1 MSLKALLRAG
11 KELLKAKKP
20 SRSAGKSEDEISD
33 EFLKRRMEL
42 AGEDDAVRLG
52 LLSGKK
58 AQPSPATGTKPSQ
71 QTGQELAVREL
82 KNPPVVL
89 KKTKALQ
96 MGDDMAPAFGSSTYD
111 WAMRMG
117 RSKYTAD
124 EWLDHLT
131 STRKVNFKIFGK
143 PAQKTVR
150 EQKRFKYDSGPFAGK
165 EVSVSK
171 EELFDSNLA
180 VFNEAGDLTGGL
192 LYAAKKFGLKLDA
205 NEVGAMLKLNPIN
218 RLQPIELGVN
228 KGAQEAFDVAAKNAR
243 NTIRDLQVK
252 YKGDMTTKDSLDD
265 LQYYLK
271 FDGVPNR
278 SQLRDM
284 NDALK
289 TANGNVKIEDVKKIN
304 KVVGELNNKAGPL
317 QTSKTRYGNETNYT
331 LQGGKDY
338 RETIFTLPEDIP
350 TNASLRSKGGH
361 FTDEIGDANNIYH
374 IRYDTRFTPDGKKV
388 FMINEIQSDVNQ
400 SIAKSLTKA
409 QQLSGEQRLNP
420 FNADIELNLLVSQR
434 GKMLRDLDDA
444 VARNEFGRVNAI
456 SSSMKDINT
465 KLKRI
470 SSQRDYNSNQKD
482 YFPMVEADSYGD
494 HALKYLMQKAAR
506 ENVDYVAVAPF
517 DKVSFR
523 QGYKAGN
530 ERFYGY
536 ANGKGI
542 GKKGKAVIP
551 DVMSKNARFY
561 GSKAGPTKISLSD
574 PTKPYKSISSD
585 NFKYPKEHPLK
596 GKEIK
601 STYHSSSGINPEKG
615 TKNIPEGD
623 PRLYFDAYAIKVVPL
638 MRNTQKTY
646 KSKGGLVVDMFKPI
660 RYN

>member
-20 SRSAGKSEDEISD
+20 S
-33 EFLKRRMEL
+33 
-42 AGEDDAVRLG
+42 
-52 LLSGKK
+52 
-58 AQPSPATGTKPSQ
+58 ATPTTGQQQRQITYTPKPSQ
-71 QTGQELAVREL
+71 AQASELVEQEL

-89 KKTKALQ
+89 KKTKPLQ
-96 MGDDMAPAFGSSTYD
+96 MGDDLAPAFGSSTYD

-180 VFNEAGDLTGGL
+180 IFNEAGDLTGGL

-218 RLQPIELGVN
+218 RLKPIELGVN

-243 NTIRDLQVK
+243 NTVRDLQVK
-252 YKGDMTTKDSLDD
+252 YKDNDALKYELDQ

-271 FDGVPNR
+271 ADSGVPGR
-278 SQLRDM
+278 G
-284 NDALK
+284 ALK
-289 TANGNVKIEDVKKIN
+289 DINDSLKNFTNSGLVPVDEKKALN
-304 KVVGELNNKAGPL
+304 KVIGEINNKVGPM
-317 QTSKTRYGNETNYT
+317 QATKTKYGTETNYT

-350 TNASLRSKGGH
+350 TNASLRNKGGH
-361 FTDEIGDANNIYH
+361 FTDVIGDTNNIYH

-409 QQLSGEQRLNP
+409 QQLSGERRLNP

-434 GKMLRDLDDA
+434 GKMLKDLDDA
-444 VARNEFGRVNAI
+444 VANNEFGRVNSI
-456 SSSMKDINT
+456 SASMKDINT

-470 SSQRDYNSNQKD
+470 SSRRDYNSNQKD

-494 HALKYLMQKAAR
+494 HAIKYLMQKAAR

-551 DVMSKNARFY
+551 DVMARNARFY

-574 PTKPYKSISSD
+574 PTKPYKSVSSD
-585 NFKYPKEHPLK
+585 TFKYPTDHPLK

-601 STYHSSSGINPEKG
+601 STYHNSAGMNPEKG

-623 PRLYFDAYAIKVVPL
+623 PRLYFDAYAIKVNPL

-646 KSKGGLVVDMFKPI
+646 KSKGGLVVDIFKPI

>member
-20 SRSAGKSEDEISD
+20 S
-33 EFLKRRMEL
+33 
-42 AGEDDAVRLG
+42 
-52 LLSGKK
+52 
-58 AQPSPATGTKPSQ
+58 ATPTTGQQQRQITYTPKPSQ
-71 QTGQELAVREL
+71 AQASELVEQEL

-89 KKTKALQ
+89 KKTKPLQ
-96 MGDDMAPAFGSSTYD
+96 MGDDLAPAFGSSTYD

-180 VFNEAGDLTGGL
+180 IFNEAGDLTGGL

-218 RLQPIELGVN
+218 RLKPIELGVN

-243 NTIRDLQVK
+243 NVVRDLQVK
-252 YKGDMTTKDSLDD
+252 YKD
-265 LQYYLK
+265 
-271 FDGVPNR
+271 
-278 SQLRDM
+278 

-289 TANGNVKIEDVKKIN
+289 YELDQLQYFLKADSGVPSRSALRDLNESLKNFTNSGLVPVDEKKALN
-304 KVVGELNNKAGPL
+304 KVIGEINNKVGPM
-317 QTSKTRYGNETNYT
+317 QATKTRYGGETNYT

-350 TNASLRSKGGH
+350 TNASLRNKGGH
-361 FTDEIGDANNIYH
+361 FGDEIGDTNNIYH

-494 HALKYLMQKAAR
+494 HAIKYLMQKAAR

-574 PTKPYKSISSD
+574 PTKPYKSVSSD
-585 NFKYPKEHPLK
+585 TFKYPKDHPLK

-601 STYHSSSGINPEKG
+601 STYHSSSGMNPEKG

>member
-20 SRSAGKSEDEISD
+20 S
-33 EFLKRRMEL
+33 
-42 AGEDDAVRLG
+42 
-52 LLSGKK
+52 
-58 AQPSPATGTKPSQ
+58 ATPTTGQQQRQITYEPKPSQ
-71 QTGQELAVREL
+71 AQAKELVTQEL

-89 KKTKALQ
+89 KKTKPLQ

-143 PAQKTVR
+143 PATKTVR

-165 EVSVSK
+165 EVSVTK

-205 NEVGAMLKLNPIN
+205 NEVGAMIKLNPIN
-218 RLQPIELGVN
+218 RLKPIELGVS
-228 KGAQEAFDVAAKNAR
+228 KGAQEAFDVASKNAR

-252 YKGDMTTKDSLDD
+252 YKDDMTTKPSLDD

-271 FDGVPNR
+271 FDGVP
-278 SQLRDM
+278 SKGQLREI

-289 TANGNVKIEDVKKIN
+289 IANQNVKVEDVKSIN
-304 KVVGELNNKAGPL
+304 KVIGEINNKAGPM
-317 QTSKTRYGNETNYT
+317 QATKTKYGIESNYT

-338 RETIFTLPEDIP
+338 RETIFTLPEDIV
-350 TNASLRSKGGH
+350 TNSNLRNKGGH
-361 FTDEIGDANNIYH
+361 FTDVIGDTNNIYH
-374 IRYDTRFTPDGKKV
+374 IRYDTRFTPEGKKV

-400 SIAKSLTKA
+400 SVAKSLTKA
-409 QQLSGEQRLNP
+409 QQLSGEARLNP
-420 FNADIELNLLVSQR
+420 FNADIELNLLVGQR
-434 GKMLRDLDDA
+434 GKMLKDLDDA

-456 SSSMKDINT
+456 SASMKDINT
-465 KLKRI
+465 KL
-470 SSQRDYNSNQKD
+470 QRLTTSRDRFGNSDTKD

-494 HALKYLMQKAAR
+494 HAVKYLMQKAAR
-506 ENVDYVAVAPF
+506 ENVDYIAVAPF

-542 GKKGKAVIP
+542 GKKGKAVLP

-561 GSKAGPTKISLSD
+561 GSQAGPTKISLSD
-574 PTKPYKSISSD
+574 PTKPYKKIGSD
-585 NFKYPKEHPLK
+585 SFKYPDDHPLK
-596 GKEIK
+596 GKQIR
-601 STYHSSSGINPEKG
+601 SDYHSSSGMNPEKG

>member
-20 SRSAGKSEDEISD
+20 S
-33 EFLKRRMEL
+33 
-42 AGEDDAVRLG
+42 
-52 LLSGKK
+52 
-58 AQPSPATGTKPSQ
+58 ATPTTGQQQRQITYTPKPSQ
-71 QTGQELAVREL
+71 AQAKELVTQEL

-89 KKTKALQ
+89 KKTKPLQ
-96 MGDDMAPAFGSSTYD
+96 MGDDLAPAFGSSTYD

-205 NEVGAMLKLNPIN
+205 NEVGAMIKLNPIN
-218 RLQPIELGVN
+218 RLKPIELGVN
-228 KGAQEAFDVAAKNAR
+228 KGAQEAFDVANKNAK
-243 NTIRDLQVK
+243 TYVQALQIK
-252 YKGDMTTKDSLDD
+252 HRGTDSLKRNLDE
-265 LQYYLK
+265 LQYQLQS
-271 FDGVPNR
+271 DGVPSR
-278 SQLRDM
+278 PQLDNM
-284 NDALK
+284 NEFLKKSTSELPIDQKRALNK
-289 TANGNVKIEDVKKIN
+289 LIGEVNN
-304 KVVGELNNKAGPL
+304 KVGPL
-317 QTSKTRYGNETNYT
+317 KNNKTRYGNESNYT

-338 RETIFTLPEDIP
+338 RETIFTLPEDIT
-350 TNASLRSKGGH
+350 TNASLRNKGGH
-361 FTDEIGDANNIYH
+361 FGDEIGDVNNIYH

-400 SIAKSLTKA
+400 KIAKSMTKA
-409 QQLSGEQRLNP
+409 QQLAGEKRLNP
-420 FNADIELNLLVSQR
+420 FNADLELNLLVSQR
-434 GKMLRDLDDA
+434 GKMLKDMDDA
-444 VARNEFGRVNAI
+444 LANNEFGRVNAI
-456 SSSMKDINT
+456 SSSMKDINS
-465 KLKRI
+465 KLKNLTTRRNTY
-470 SSQRDYNSNQKD
+470 SDDKKD

-494 HALKYLMQKAAR
+494 HAIKYLMQKAAR

-536 ANGKGI
+536 SNGKGI

-574 PTKPYKSISSD
+574 PTKPYKNVSSD
-585 NFKYPKEHPLK
+585 RFKYPTDHPLK

-601 STYHSSSGINPEKG
+601 SEYHSSSGMNPEKG

>member
-20 SRSAGKSEDEISD
+20 S
-33 EFLKRRMEL
+33 
-42 AGEDDAVRLG
+42 
-52 LLSGKK
+52 
-58 AQPSPATGTKPSQ
+58 ATPTTGQQQRQITYEPKPSQ
-71 QTGQELAVREL
+71 AQAKELVTQEL

-89 KKTKALQ
+89 KKTKPLQ

-205 NEVGAMLKLNPIN
+205 NEVGAMIKLNPIN
-218 RLQPIELGVN
+218 RLKPIELGVN
-228 KGAQEAFDVAAKNAR
+228 KGAQEAFDVANKNAK
-243 NTIRDLQVK
+243 TYVQALQVK
-252 YKGDMTTKDSLDD
+252 HRGTDSLKRNLDE
-265 LQYYLK
+265 LQYQLQH
-271 FDGVPNR
+271 DGVP
-278 SQLRDM
+278 SKAQLDNM
-284 NDALK
+284 NEFLK
-289 TANGNVKIEDVKKIN
+289 KSTSELPIDQKKSLN
-304 KVVGELNNKAGPL
+304 KLIGELNNKVGPL
-317 QTSKTRYGNETNYT
+317 KNNKTKYGTETNYT

-338 RETIFTLPEDIP
+338 RETIFTLPEDIT
-350 TNASLRSKGGH
+350 TNASLRNKGGH
-361 FTDEIGDANNIYH
+361 FVDEIGDANNIYH

-409 QQLSGEQRLNP
+409 QQLSGERRLNP
-420 FNADIELNLLVSQR
+420 FNADLELNLLVGQR
-434 GKMLRDLDDA
+434 GKMLKDMDDA
-444 VARNEFGRVNAI
+444 LANNEFGRVNAI

-465 KLKRI
+465 KL
-470 SSQRDYNSNQKD
+470 QRLTTRRNTYRDDKKD

-494 HALKYLMQKAAR
+494 HAIKYLMQKAAR

-561 GSKAGPTKISLSD
+561 GSKAGATKISLSD
-574 PTKPYKSISSD
+574 PTKPYKNVSSD
-585 NFKYPKEHPLK
+585 RFKYPDDHPLK

-601 STYHSSSGINPEKG
+601 SEYHVNSGMNPEKG

>member
-1 MSLKALLRAG
+1 MSLKAILKAG

-20 SRSAGKSEDEISD
+20 SAT
-33 EFLKRRMEL
+33 
-42 AGEDDAVRLG
+42 
-52 LLSGKK
+52 
-58 AQPSPATGTKPSQ
+58 PATGQQQRQITYTPKPSQ
-71 QTGQELAVREL
+71 SQAKELVEQEL

-89 KKTKALQ
+89 KKTKPLQ

-574 PTKPYKSISSD
+574 PTKPYKSVSKD
-585 NFKYPKEHPLK
+585 TFKYPKEHPLK

-601 STYHSSSGINPEKG
+601 SEYHSSSGMNPEKG

>member
-20 SRSAGKSEDEISD
+20 S
-33 EFLKRRMEL
+33 
-42 AGEDDAVRLG
+42 
-52 LLSGKK
+52 
-58 AQPSPATGTKPSQ
+58 ATPTTGQQQRQITYEPKPSQ
-71 QTGQELAVREL
+71 AQAKELVTQEL

-89 KKTKALQ
+89 KKTKPLQ

-143 PAQKTVR
+143 PATKTVR

-165 EVSVSK
+165 EVNVTK

-205 NEVGAMLKLNPIN
+205 NEVGAMIKLNPIN
-218 RLQPIELGVN
+218 RLKPIELGVS
-228 KGAQEAFDVAAKNAR
+228 KGAQEAFDVASKNAR

-252 YKGDMTTKDSLDD
+252 YKDDMTTKPSLDD

-271 FDGVPNR
+271 FDGVP
-278 SQLRDM
+278 SKGQLREI

-289 TANGNVKIEDVKKIN
+289 IANQNVKVEDVKSIN
-304 KVVGELNNKAGPL
+304 KVIGEINNKAGPM
-317 QTSKTRYGNETNYT
+317 QTTKTKYGDESNYT

-338 RETIFTLPEDIP
+338 RETVFTLPEDIV
-350 TNASLRSKGGH
+350 TNSSLRNKGGH
-361 FTDEIGDANNIYH
+361 FTDVIGDTNNIYH

-400 SIAKSLTKA
+400 SVAKSLTKA
-409 QQLSGEQRLNP
+409 QQLSGEARLNP
-420 FNADIELNLLVSQR
+420 FNADIELNLLVGQR
-434 GKMLRDLDDA
+434 GKMLKDLDDA

-456 SSSMKDINT
+456 SASMKDINT
-465 KLKRI
+465 KL
-470 SSQRDYNSNQKD
+470 QRLTTSRNAYGNSTTKD

-494 HALKYLMQKAAR
+494 HAIKYLMQKAAR
-506 ENVDYVAVAPF
+506 ENVDYIAVAPF

-542 GKKGKAVIP
+542 GKKGKAVLP

-561 GSKAGPTKISLSD
+561 GSQAGPTKISLSD
-574 PTKPYKSISSD
+574 PTKPYKKIGSD
-585 NFKYPKEHPLK
+585 SFKYPDDHPLK
-596 GKEIK
+596 GKQIR
-601 STYHSSSGINPEKG
+601 SDYHSSSGMNPEKG

>member
-1 MSLKALLRAG
+1 MSLKAILKAG

-20 SRSAGKSEDEISD
+20 SAT
-33 EFLKRRMEL
+33 
-42 AGEDDAVRLG
+42 
-52 LLSGKK
+52 
-58 AQPSPATGTKPSQ
+58 PATGEQTRQITYTPKPSQ
-71 QTGQELAVREL
+71 AQAKELVTQEL

-89 KKTKALQ
+89 KKTKPLQ
-96 MGDDMAPAFGSSTYD
+96 MGDDLAPAFGSSTYD
-111 WAMRMG
+111 WVMRMG

-150 EQKRFKYDSGPFAGK
+150 EQKRFKYDSGSFAGK

-218 RLQPIELGVN
+218 RLKPIELGIN
-228 KGAQEAFDVAAKNAR
+228 KGALEAFDVAAKNAR
-243 NTIRDLQVK
+243 NSVRDLQVK
-252 YKGDMTTKDSLDD
+252 YKDMAAIKAELDD
-265 LQYYLK
+265 LQYILK
-271 FDGVPNR
+271 ADSGVP
-278 SQLRDM
+278 SKASLKDL
-284 NDALK
+284 NDTLK
-289 TANGNVKIEDVKKIN
+289 NITKSTMISVDEKKTLN
-304 KVVGELNNKAGPL
+304 KVIGEINNKAGPM
-317 QTSKTRYGNETNYT
+317 QRNKTRYGSETNYT

-350 TNASLRSKGGH
+350 TNASVRNTGGH
-361 FTDEIGDANNIYH
+361 FSDEIGDVNNIYH
-374 IRYDTRFTPDGKKV
+374 IRFDTRFTPDGKKV

-400 SIAKSLTKA
+400 SIAKSMTKA
-409 QQLSGEQRLNP
+409 QQLSGERRLNP
-420 FNADIELNLLVSQR
+420 FNADLELNLLVSQR
-434 GKMLRDLDDA
+434 GKMLTDLDDA
-444 VARNEFGRVNAI
+444 LARNEFGRVNAI
-456 SSSMKDINT
+456 SASMKDINT
-465 KLKRI
+465 KLQRLTTKRDI
-470 SSQRDYNSNQKD
+470 YGSGDKKD
-482 YFPMVEADSYGD
+482 YFPMVESDSYGD
-494 HALKYLMQKAAR
+494 HAIKYLMQKAAR

-561 GSKAGPTKISLSD
+561 GSSAGPTKISLSD
-574 PTKPYKSISSD
+574 PKKPYKTVKSD
-585 NFKYPKEHPLK
+585 KFKYPTDHPLK

-601 STYHSSSGINPEKG
+601 SNYHSSSGMNPEKG

>member
-20 SRSAGKSEDEISD
+20 SAT
-33 EFLKRRMEL
+33 
-42 AGEDDAVRLG
+42 
-52 LLSGKK
+52 
-58 AQPSPATGTKPSQ
+58 PATGEQTRQITYTPKPSQ
-71 QTGQELAVREL
+71 AQAKELVTQEL

-89 KKTKALQ
+89 KKTKPLQ

-205 NEVGAMLKLNPIN
+205 NEVGAMIKLNPIN
-218 RLQPIELGVN
+218 RLKPIELGVN
-228 KGAQEAFDVAAKNAR
+228 KGAQEAFDVSVKNAR
-243 NTIRDLQVK
+243 KTLADLKAK
-252 YKGDMTTKDSLDD
+252 YKFDQDNEIFTKLDD
-265 LQYYLK
+265 IEYNLK
-271 FDGVPNR
+271 FDGSLSR
-278 SQLRDM
+278 SQLREL
-284 NDALK
+284 NDLIKDPAIPIDARKSL
-289 TANGNVKIEDVKKIN
+289 N
-304 KVVGELNNKAGPL
+304 KVIGDINNKVGPL
-317 QTSKTRYGNETNYT
+317 QATKTRYGTESNYT

-350 TNASLRSKGGH
+350 TNASLRNKGGH
-361 FTDEIGDANNIYH
+361 FGDEIGDVNNIYH
-374 IRYDTRFTPDGKKV
+374 IRFDTRFTPDGKKV

-400 SIAKSLTKA
+400 SIAKSMTKA
-409 QQLSGEQRLNP
+409 AQLSGERRLNP
-420 FNADIELNLLVSQR
+420 FNSDIELNLLVGQR
-434 GKMLRDLDDA
+434 GRMLKDLDEA
-444 VARNEFGRVNAI
+444 VANNEFGRVNAI
-456 SSSMKDINT
+456 SASMKDINT
-465 KLKRI
+465 KLKRLTTRRNY
-470 SSQRDYNSNQKD
+470 SSDTQDY
-482 YFPMVEADSYGD
+482 YPMVEADSYGD
-494 HALKYLMQKAAR
+494 HAVKYLMQKAAR

-542 GKKGKAVIP
+542 GKKGKAVLP
-551 DVMSKNARFY
+551 DVMAKNARFY
-561 GSKAGPTKISLSD
+561 GSQAGPTKISLSD
-574 PTKPYKSISSD
+574 PSKPYKKVSSD

-601 STYHSSSGINPEKG
+601 SSYHSSSGMNPEKG

>member
-20 SRSAGKSEDEISD
+20 S
-33 EFLKRRMEL
+33 
-42 AGEDDAVRLG
+42 
-52 LLSGKK
+52 
-58 AQPSPATGTKPSQ
+58 ATPTTGQQQRQITYTPKPSQ
-71 QTGQELAVREL
+71 AQASELVEQEL

-89 KKTKALQ
+89 KKTKPLQ
-96 MGDDMAPAFGSSTYD
+96 MGDDLAPAFGSSTYD

-180 VFNEAGDLTGGL
+180 IFNEAGDLTGGL

-218 RLQPIELGVN
+218 RFKPIELGVN

-243 NTIRDLQVK
+243 NTVRDLQVK
-252 YKGDMTTKDSLDD
+252 YKDNDALKYELDQ

-271 FDGVPNR
+271 ADSGVPSR
-278 SQLRDM
+278 SALRDL
-284 NDALK
+284 NESLKNFTNSGLVPVDEKKAL
-289 TANGNVKIEDVKKIN
+289 N
-304 KVVGELNNKAGPL
+304 KVIGEINNKVGPM
-317 QTSKTRYGNETNYT
+317 QATKTKYGTETNYT

-350 TNASLRSKGGH
+350 TNASLRNKGGH
-361 FTDEIGDANNIYH
+361 FTDVIGDTNNIYH

-409 QQLSGEQRLNP
+409 QQLSGERRLNP

-434 GKMLRDLDDA
+434 GKMLKDLDDA
-444 VARNEFGRVNAI
+444 VANNEFGRVNSI
-456 SSSMKDINT
+456 SASMKDINT

-494 HALKYLMQKAAR
+494 HAIKYLMQKAAR

-551 DVMSKNARFY
+551 DVMARNARFY

-574 PTKPYKSISSD
+574 PTKPYKSVSSD
-585 NFKYPKEHPLK
+585 TFKYPTDHPLK

-601 STYHSSSGINPEKG
+601 STYHDSAGMNPEKG

-623 PRLYFDAYAIKVVPL
+623 PRLYFDAFAIKVNPL

-646 KSKGGLVVDMFKPI
+646 KSKGGLVVDIFKPI

>member
-11 KELLKAKKP
+11 KELLRAKKP
-20 SRSAGKSEDEISD
+20 S
-33 EFLKRRMEL
+33 
-42 AGEDDAVRLG
+42 
-52 LLSGKK
+52 
-58 AQPSPATGTKPSQ
+58 ATPTTGQQTNQITYTPKPSQ
-71 QTGQELAVREL
+71 AQAKELVTQEL

-89 KKTKALQ
+89 KKTKPLQ

-131 STRKVNFKIFGK
+131 STRKVNFNIFGK

-165 EVSVSK
+165 EVNVSK

-205 NEVGAMLKLNPIN
+205 NEVGAMIKLNPIN
-218 RLQPIELGVN
+218 RLKPIEFGVPS
-228 KGAQEAFDVAAKNAR
+228 GAKEAFEKSASSLAAQLKAFK
-243 NTIRDLQVK
+243 VK
-252 YKGDMTTKDSLDD
+252 YRSNDRLQGRLDAAEYEINALERGQVSKGNLEGLTNSIKKMREDGLAPQELRLLNKQLGEVNAKAAPLRTNKT
-265 LQYYLK
+265 QYG
-271 FDGVPNR
+271 DE
-278 SQLRDM
+278 S
-284 NDALK
+284 
-289 TANGNVKIEDVKKIN
+289 
-304 KVVGELNNKAGPL
+304 
-317 QTSKTRYGNETNYT
+317 NYT

-338 RETIFTLPEDIP
+338 RETVFTLPEDIV
-350 TNASLRSKGGH
+350 TNASVRNKGGH
-361 FTDEIGDANNIYH
+361 FTSEIGDVNNIYH
-374 IRYDTRFTPDGKKV
+374 IRFDTRFTPDGKKV

-409 QQLSGEQRLNP
+409 QQLGGERRLNP
-420 FNADIELNLLVSQR
+420 FNADIELNLLVGQR
-434 GKMLRDLDDA
+434 GKMLKDLDGA
-444 VARNEFGRVNAI
+444 LARNEFGRVNSI
-456 SSSMKDINT
+456 SASMKDINT
-465 KLKRI
+465 KLQRLT
-470 SSQRDYNSNQKD
+470 SQRDSYGASGTKD

-494 HALKYLMQKAAR
+494 HAVKYLMQKAAR
-506 ENVDYVAVAPF
+506 ENVDYIAVAPF

-542 GKKGKAVIP
+542 GKKGKAVLP
-551 DVMSKNARFY
+551 DVMGKNARFY
-561 GSKAGPTKISLSD
+561 GSTAGPTKISLSD
-574 PTKPYKSISSD
+574 PTQRYKKIGSD
-585 NFKYPKEHPLK
+585 SFKYPDNHPLK
-596 GKEIK
+596 GKQIK
-601 STYHSSSGINPEKG
+601 SDYHSEAVDAPLKG
-615 TKNIPEGD
+615 FKNIPAGD

>member
-20 SRSAGKSEDEISD
+20 SAT
-33 EFLKRRMEL
+33 
-42 AGEDDAVRLG
+42 
-52 LLSGKK
+52 
-58 AQPSPATGTKPSQ
+58 PATGEQTRQITYTPKPSQ
-71 QTGQELAVREL
+71 AQAKELVTQEL

-89 KKTKALQ
+89 KKTKPLQ
-96 MGDDMAPAFGSSTYD
+96 MGDDLAPAFGSSTYD

-165 EVSVSK
+165 EVNVSK

-205 NEVGAMLKLNPIN
+205 NEVGAMIKLNPIN
-218 RLQPIELGVN
+218 RLKPIELGVN

-243 NTIRDLQVK
+243 NTVRDLQVK
-252 YKGDMTTKDSLDD
+252 YKDNMTLKQSLDD

-271 FDGVPNR
+271 ADEGVPSR
-278 SQLRDM
+278 SALRDL
-284 NDALK
+284 NDTLKNFTNSGLVPVDEKKAL
-289 TANGNVKIEDVKKIN
+289 N
-304 KVVGELNNKAGPL
+304 KVIGEINNKVGPM
-317 QTSKTRYGNETNYT
+317 QATKTRYGNESNYT

-338 RETIFTLPEDIP
+338 RETIFTLPEDIT
-350 TNASLRSKGGH
+350 TNASLRNKGGH
-361 FTDEIGDANNIYH
+361 FGDEIGDVNNIYH

-400 SIAKSLTKA
+400 SIAKSMTKA
-409 QQLSGEQRLNP
+409 QQLSGERRLNP
-420 FNADIELNLLVSQR
+420 FNADLELNLLVSQR
-434 GKMLRDLDDA
+434 GKMLKDLDDA
-444 VARNEFGRVNAI
+444 LANNEFGRVNAI

-465 KLKRI
+465 KL
-470 SSQRDYNSNQKD
+470 QRLTTRRNTYGDDKKD

-494 HALKYLMQKAAR
+494 HAIKYLMQKAAR

-574 PTKPYKSISSD
+574 PTKPYKTIGND
-585 NFKYPKEHPLK
+585 TFKYP
-596 GKEIK
+596 
-601 STYHSSSGINPEKG
+601 
-615 TKNIPEGD
+615 NIFFP
-623 PRLYFDAYAIKVVPL
+623 
-638 MRNTQKTY
+638 
-646 KSKGGLVVDMFKPI
+646 
-660 RYN
+660 

>member
-1 MSLKALLRAG
+1 MSLKALLKAG
-11 KELLKAKKP
+11 RELLKADRP
-20 SRSAGKSEDEISD
+20 RAT
-33 EFLKRRMEL
+33 
-42 AGEDDAVRLG
+42 
-52 LLSGKK
+52 
-58 AQPSPATGTKPSQ
+58 PATGQQPVQQARRIGDNNPPSPIDTPKPSQ
-71 QTGQELAVREL
+71 QTGKELVTQEL

-89 KKTKALQ
+89 KKTKPLQ

-117 RSKYTAD
+117 RSKYSAD

-143 PAQKTVR
+143 PATKTVR

-165 EVSVSK
+165 EVNVSK

-205 NEVGAMLKLNPIN
+205 NEVGAMIKLNPIN
-218 RLQPIELGVN
+218 RLKPIELGVN
-228 KGAQEAFDVAAKNAR
+228 KGAQEAFDVANKNAK
-243 NTIRDLQVK
+243 TYVQALQIK
-252 YKGDMTTKDSLDD
+252 HRGTDSLKRNLDE
-265 LQYYLK
+265 LQYQLQH
-271 FDGVPNR
+271 DGVP
-278 SQLRDM
+278 SKAQLDNMNEFLKKSTRDLPL
-284 NDALK
+284 DQ
-289 TANGNVKIEDVKKIN
+289 KKSLN
-304 KVVGELNNKAGPL
+304 KVIGELNNKVGPL
-317 QTSKTRYGNETNYT
+317 KNNKTQFGNETNYT

-338 RETIFTLPEDIP
+338 RETIFTLPEDIT
-350 TNASLRSKGGH
+350 TNASLRNKGGH
-361 FTDEIGDANNIYH
+361 FTDIIGDTNNIYH
-374 IRYDTRFTPDGKKV
+374 IRFDTRFTPNGKKV

-409 QQLSGEQRLNP
+409 QQLSGEARLNP
-420 FNADIELNLLVSQR
+420 FNADVEINLLVGQR
-434 GKMLRDLDDA
+434 GKMLKDMDDA
-444 VARNEFGRVNAI
+444 LANNEFGRVNAI
-456 SSSMKDINT
+456 GASMKDINT
-465 KLKRI
+465 KLKRLTT
-470 SSQRDYNSNQKD
+470 RRNTYGDEKKD

-494 HALKYLMQKAAR
+494 HAIKYLMQKAAR

-542 GKKGKAVIP
+542 GKKGKAVLP
-551 DVMSKNARFY
+551 DVMGKNARFY
-561 GSKAGPTKISLSD
+561 GSSAGPTKISLSD
-574 PTKPYKSISSD
+574 PTKPYKKVSSD
-585 NFKYPKEHPLK
+585 NFKYPSEHPLK

-601 STYHSSSGINPEKG
+601 SSYHVNSGMNPEKG
-615 TKNIPEGD
+615 TKNIPAGD